1 MRTANG
7 YSLTIT
13 GALAVVG
20 FVQAGTSASGYQTPS
35 SLIGPE
41 LVTALPGSGELV
53 IS

>member
-1 MRTANG
+1 VRTENG
-7 YSLTIT
+7 YSLTVT

-20 FVQAGTSASGYQTPS
+20 FLRACTPAGGYQTPS

-41 LVTALPGSGELV
+41 LVTALPGSSELV